1 MAATQNGTGSLT
13 VGGQATPA
21 AVYITIPSGAIV
33 ESVTENQGG
42 SPDFE
47 DIMDNAGA
55 FHTRITYEKTMHTAT
70 VVLVGKAYASAA
82 GAVDG
87 SSSNYYI
94 ESVSEENSKGPVR
107 TTITCTRLPPIA

>member
-21 AVYITIPSGAIV
+21 AVYVTVPSGTIV
-33 ESVTENQGG
+33 ESVTENPGG

-47 DIMDNAGA
+47 DVMDAHGA

-70 VVLVGKAYASAA
+70 VVLVGKAFAKAA
-82 GAVDG
+82 GAMDG
-87 SSSNYYI
+87 TGSDYYI
-94 ESVSEENSKGPVR
+94 ESVAEENSKGPVR
-107 TTITCTRLPPIA
+107 TTVTVTHLPTA